1 MVSPTRCVA
10 MDERR
15 VQAYLS
21 LIQELLGCPGGEEL
35 PILNRHLELV
45 DEGFVQ
51 VCELVAAQLQE
62 EGQGNQAQFV
72 RNVA

>member
-10 MDERR
+10 MDEQR

-21 LIQELLGCPGGEEL
+21 LIQDLLACRIGEEVQ
-35 PILNRHLELV
+35 ILNSHLELV

-51 VCELVAAQLQE
+51 ACEWVVA
-62 EGQGNQAQFV
+62 
-72 RNVA
+72 NV